1 VEIAVSESN
10 SRDNRRRALGETRQG
25 QDQRKRGLRL
35 AAWAGAVVVA
45 AGAGIGIGVGLSG
58 SSSGATSGSGSYAPL
73 SSLGTLAAA
82 SAPGP
87 LGSEKVPVPA
97 GAVLAPVSAATTGQ
111 TIDGVECSTSEQL
124 KFHIHAHLTIFV
136 NGKQQQVPGGIG
148 IPDAVSTPTQGGGS
162 FIFSGK
168 CLYWL
173 HTHTA
178 DGIIHVESPKV
189 ATYTLGQFFDEWGQ
203 PLSSSQVGPAKGK
216 VTAIVNGQVFQ
227 GNPRAIPLASHENL
241 QLEVGT
247 PLVTPQFINWSI
259 TGL

>member
-1 VEIAVSESN
+1 MAE
-10 SRDNRRRALGETRQG
+10 
-25 QDQRKRGLRL
+25 
-35 AAWAGAVVVA
+35 
-45 AGAGIGIGVGLSG
+45 
-58 SSSGATSGSGSYAPL
+58 
-73 SSLGTLAAA
+73 
-82 SAPGP
+82 
-87 LGSEKVPVPA
+87 
-97 GAVLAPVSAATTGQ
+97 LAPVSAATTGQ
-111 TIDGVECSTSEQL
+111 TVDGVECNTSEQL

-203 PLSSSQVGPAKGK
+203 PLSSSQAGPAKGK

-227 GNPRAIPLASHENL
+227 GNPRTIPLASHENL